1 MNTKLDNWTIDI
13 VVTGILMAIMLWG
26 LSGCTTTR
34 AVASPSTSE
43 STARIKVA
51 QTQNEAIQGNL
62 DRAERKN
69 VLTKRWMELHHGD
82 Q

>member
-1 MNTKLDNWTIDI
+1 MRFLAIALILCGCATRT
-13 VVTGILMAIMLWG
+13 VVA
-26 LSGCTTTR
+26 
-34 AVASPSTSE
+34 PSTSE

-51 QTQNEAIQGNL
+51 QTQNTQIQGNL

-69 VLTKRWMELHHGD
+69 VLTKRWMELHN